1 MIQWFKIPPPK
12 ENTQPTQKDLEANSM
27 KTFKEH
33 AILIQLKLLQRT
45 EKIGRISQFILE
57 GEKLLLPK
65 PEKNIDKQMQKKR
78 LVS

>member
-1 MIQWFKIPPPK
+1 
-12 ENTQPTQKDLEANSM
+12 M

-45 EKIGRISQFILE
+45 EKIGRIPQFILE